1 MNTPPERTTQ
11 ESSPFQWFA
20 EQWAENPFPL
30 FVHRRA
36 GRYNSERKEA
46 LSSNCSPFAG
56 ILGGKNV
63 AAPNRPTL
71 MLDYFRRVQQAS
83 LIDPELGPIQLI
95 FNIVGLCVFNRRLA
109 PLKERLRDIM
119 GEPAPDPAQVQE
131 QIIRLVLHGALVS
144 QSEGGEP

>member
-1 MNTPPERTTQ
+1 MNTHLREPLKKAHLFSGLQSNGLRI
-11 ESSPFQWFA
+11 
-20 EQWAENPFPL
+20 PFPCSHTGERDDTIQRGKKL
-30 FVHRRA
+30 FLPTAHPSR
-36 GRYNSERKEA
+36 E
-46 LSSNCSPFAG
+46 FW
-56 ILGGKNV
+56 GGKNV

-71 MLDYFRRVQQAS
+71 MLDYFWRVQQAG
-83 LIDPELGPIQLI
+83 LIDPELDPIQLI

-119 GEPAPDPAQVQE
+119 GEPTPDPAQVQE